1 MHPSVIPDRT
11 HRDWSPARKARVAAV
26 VLWLAMSAL
35 PVAAGQV
42 YRWVDEEGITHLS
55 SEKPPPGVD
64 AERINVARSSSS
76 PAGSGTR
83 GGTASRTGTSVPSPE
98 QLARRAELLGSLRTR
113 ECVIALEALDR
124 KGSGGE
130 ATSAE
135 EIRRLRQTT
144 DLNCS
149 PDPAGRRRQEEMAA
163 RLRVANGPACVEARD
178 RLADMLEADARVP
191 REQLRA
197 QQQFVD
203 EHCIP
208 PVR

>member
-1 MHPSVIPDRT
+1 MRPSVIPDRT
-11 HRDWSPARKARVAAV
+11 QRRSWPATSACVAALA
-26 VLWLAMSAL
+26 LWLAASTP

-64 AERINVARSSSS
+64 AERINVASSSKS
-76 PAGSGTR
+76 PAGSGSR
-83 GGTASRTGTSVPSPE
+83 GGSGSRATASVASAE
-98 QLARRAELLGSLRTR
+98 QVARRAELLGRLRTR

-124 KGSGGE
+124 KTSGGE
-130 ATSAE
+130 ATSAD

-144 DLNCS
+144 DVNCS
-149 PDPAGRRRQEEMAA
+149 PDPARRRQQEEMAA
-163 RLRVANGPACVEARD
+163 QLRVANGPACLEARD

-191 REQLRA
+191 REQLRV
-197 QQQFVD
+197 QQQVVD
-203 EHCIP
+203 EHCTP